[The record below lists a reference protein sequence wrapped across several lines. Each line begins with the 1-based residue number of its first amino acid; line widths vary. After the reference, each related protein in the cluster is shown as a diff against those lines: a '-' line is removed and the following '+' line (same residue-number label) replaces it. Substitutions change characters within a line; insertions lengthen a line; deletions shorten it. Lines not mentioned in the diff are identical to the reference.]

1 MQRSFLCQWDRT
13 RPPRVVLPFFLYCD
27 GLTQFSYQEIFCSL
41 RIEHVVSRALLWDLL
56 CNMHIVNTVFVKNL
70 CWDFF
75 RILQLLNL
83 FGLCECDIGVRT
95 VFGYMVCRSFPT
107 GFYVSYAERRW
118 NMLSHVVVARLL
130 CRLVVLL
137 CMDTGPSMLLCR
149 LVVLSLYGHWTF
161 YAVRWFS

>member
-27 GLTQFSYQEIFCSL
+27 GLTQFSYQEIFIPWELNMLYRERFSEIYCVICILWTLFLWRICAGTSL
-41 RIEHVVSRALLWDLL
+41 EYFNCWIFLDCVS
-56 CNMHIVNTVFVKNL
+56 V
-70 CWDFF
+70 
-75 RILQLLNL
+75 IL
-83 FGLCECDIGVRT
+83 ECGRFLVT
-95 VFGYMVCRSFPT
+95 WFAAHLPT
-107 GFYVSYAERRW
+107 GSYVSCAERRW